1 MEFTPDNTR
10 QWLYRCAVVGG
21 GYVVL
26 SILCALIAWQVPEV
40 NVPIWAPAGFAFAAL
55 LIWGYRCWPGVW
67 LGAWLAEQL
76 FNQDASLSVL
86 DILLPTAAT
95 LQALLGVWLVNCVS
109 RKAGRPQSASRV
121 ALWIT
126 CAAPLPCG
134 LFAVAAGMSIAGD
147 FSVFSP
153 QQSMG
158 GMLSWWSGNSLGVM
172 LVGPLIVYLWPDQP
186 FRRLDIA
193 KPVVL
198 TLSFTAFA
206 ILGSHY
212 WLSAAKL
219 QSEQALTREKLSHVL
234 PEASAL
240 LPDWVQQL
248 AFVERFLESSEHVT
262 HDELVDFTSI
272 LQGASPLSYIDIV
285 GAMPALDRPDDL
297 RALTLSQSGKLVAME
312 GAARYPILASIPL
325 SGDSEIMAYSRQLSR
340 EVVGFDHWSRPARRR
355 AMQQVMATGRTHL
368 ARDTIYR
375 FMADGS
381 PDSTQG
387 YLAFQPVYGRDA
399 KADNVVGFV
408 VGVYT
413 LGDFF
418 SAITAAARRE
428 NVHLRIVEEDGGAAL
443 VETAPAVLWPA
454 HILIE
459 QSLELDGLGWRV
471 QVAPLNFTAFDR
483 DSSYRQALMF
493 TSMIFAFIMLFSA
506 LTASGEAL
514 RLRDEVKRKTAS
526 LRQKVG
532 QLRQARD
539 DAESANL
546 AKSRFLATVSHEIRT
561 PMNGVLGMVDV
572 LKGTALN
579 RYQRDMLTTVDRSAK
594 LLLSLIDDILDF
606 SKIEAERLELELS
619 PFDPALMVQGVVDSM
634 TETAYR
640 KNVTI
645 QVQCADTASRLII
658 GDETRIRQILF
669 NLLGNAVKFSQ
680 KRGDERGRVAVRYR
694 VADAPSPKLEITVID
709 NGIGIR
715 AGDKDKLFNP
725 FTQAESSTTRDF
737 GGTGLGLAICKR
749 LVDLMGGE
757 IDFDSEPG
765 HGTRFTV
772 AIPTR
777 IEQAVQRSVVV
788 SRWQRAVIVD
798 SPEIPSAVLQA
809 WFVEAGLS
817 AEIQP
822 DLAAAGARMAG
833 LQEACLV
840 YDCGNEEPDLQALR
854 RYLPSGLLPC
864 TIAIT
869 RGRRRLPRRHRSGLI
884 TLDQLTRDAFVEALR
899 LLDIET
905 GEFCAIA
912 HIDDTPQPRPDR
924 PLDNPHDYYCLLI
937 GEPSAALAGS
947 LNALREKKQL
957 EVVTAPDWPQARDIL
972 QRDRR
977 RAVVIEDS
985 GDDELSLDA
994 LRRRYIDFD
1003 NVKNL
1008 VITRGRRKQP
1018 RYDMQDAI
1026 SIDLEALS
1034 PDTLTEGVRLASA
1047 MLSERLNNTL
1057 NPDSDDPKDSEAENC
1072 RVLVVE
1078 DDATNRRVIQA
1089 QLTQCGI
1096 RAHYAENGTAGLA
1109 YWREQRYPL
1118 VITDIHMPQMDGYE
1132 MARHIRA
1139 EEDAASPTRIIAL
1152 SANASR
1158 DEKARA
1164 TAKGVDAYLV
1174 KPTTGQRLLDTIGQ
1188 LAPALVPEARP
1199 QAQRQQAESA
1209 DIDSEIDLAV
1219 QRQVIG
1225 DDAELLQE
1233 LALDYLASSRAQL
1246 AELGRLIDQG
1256 DLAAAAETAH
1266 KLKSS
1271 SRAIGASGLGDQ
1283 LENFEQAV
1291 AAMSGSAAGAA
1302 LTTLKARHQRVVNA
1316 LQRQL
1321 GLPQT

>member
-1 MEFTPDNTR
+1 MEFKPGNTR
-10 QWLYRCAVVGG
+10 QWLYRWALVGG

-76 FNQDASLSVL
+76 FNQNVSLSVL

-95 LQALLGVWLVNCVS
+95 LQALLGVWLVTRFS
-109 RKAGRPQSASRV
+109 RNAGQRHSAWRV
-121 ALWIT
+121 AFWIT
-126 CAAPLPCG
+126 CAAPLPCA
-134 LFAVAAGMSIAGD
+134 LVAVAGMFVAGD
-147 FSVFSP
+147 FSMFSP
-153 QQSMG
+153 QQATS
-158 GMLSWWSGNSLGVM
+158 GMLSWWSANSLGVM

-186 FRRLDIA
+186 FQRLDIA

-198 TLSFTAFA
+198 TLGFTVFA
-206 ILGSHY
+206 ILGSHF
-212 WLSAAKL
+212 WLSSATL
-219 QSEQALTREKLSHVL
+219 ESERALTREKLSHVL

-262 HDELVDFTSI
+262 YDELVDFISI

-285 GAMPALDRPDDL
+285 GAVPAIDKPDDL
-297 RALTLSQSGKLVAME
+297 RALTLSPSGKLIPLE
-312 GAARYPILASIPL
+312 GPARYPIRASVAL
-325 SGDSEIMAYSRQLSR
+325 SGNSDSPDLSR
-340 EVVGFDHWSRPARRR
+340 EVIGLDHWSRPPRRR
-355 AMQQVMATGRTHL
+355 AMQRVIETGRTQL
-368 ARDTIYR
+368 ARDTLYR
-375 FMADGS
+375 FVADGS
-381 PDSTQG
+381 PDSSQG
-387 YLAFQPVYGRDA
+387 YLAFQPVYGSDA
-399 KADNVVGFV
+399 NTKTNNKTVVGFV
-408 VGVYT
+408 VGIYT
-413 LGDFF
+413 LSDFF
-418 SAITAAARRE
+418 SAITAAARRQSI
-428 NVHLRIVEEDGGAAL
+428 HLRVIEEDGGGNL
-443 VETAPAVLWPA
+443 LETAPAALWPVD
-454 HILIE
+454 ILIE

-471 QVAPLNFTAFDR
+471 QAAPLNFITFDR
-483 DSSYRQALMF
+483 DSRYRQALMF
-493 TSMIFAFIMLFSA
+493 TSVVFAFIMLFSA
-506 LTASGEAL
+506 LTTSGEAL
-514 RLRDEVKRKTAS
+514 RLRDEVKRKTAA

-532 QLRQARD
+532 QLRRARD
-539 DAESANL
+539 EAESANQ
-546 AKSRFLATVSHEIRT
+546 AKSGFLATVSHEIRT

-572 LKGTALN
+572 LKSTALS
-579 RYQRDMLTTVDRSAK
+579 RYQRDMLATVERSGK

-606 SKIEAERLELELS
+606 SKIEADRLELELS

-645 QVQCADTASRLII
+645 QVQCADTASRQII
-658 GDETRIRQILF
+658 GDEIRIRQILF

-680 KRGDERGRVAVRYR
+680 KRGGERGRVTVRYW
-694 VADAPSPKLEITVID
+694 VTDAPSPTLEIAVID
-709 NGIGIR
+709 NGIGIK
-715 AGDKDKLFNP
+715 ASDKDKLFTP
-725 FTQAESSTTRDF
+725 FTQAESSTTRQF
-737 GGTGLGLAICKR
+737 GGTGLGLAICKH

-765 HGTRFTV
+765 RGTRFTV
-772 AIPTR
+772 SIPTR
-777 IEQAVQRSVVV
+777 IEQIVQHSVAV

-798 SPEIPSAVLQA
+798 SPDVPAAVLQA
-809 WFVEAGLS
+809 WFLQVGLS

-833 LQEACLV
+833 LQETCLV
-840 YDCGNEEPDLQALR
+840 YDCGNEEPDLQAFR

-869 RGRRRLPRRHRSGLI
+869 RGRRHWPRRHRSGLI

-899 LLDIET
+899 LLDMET
-905 GEFCAIA
+905 GEFCVVGRV
-912 HIDDTPQPRPDR
+912 DESSQPRFDPS
-924 PLDNPHDYYCLLI
+924 LDKPQSCYCLLI
-937 GEPSAALAGS
+937 GEPSAALANS
-947 LNALREKKQL
+947 LDALRERKQL

-1034 PDTLTEGVRLASA
+1034 PETLTEGVRLASA

-1057 NPDSDDPKDSEAENC
+1057 HPGSDDPKDSETANC
-1072 RVLVVE
+1072 WVLVVE

-1096 RAHYAENGTAGLA
+1096 RAHYAEHGTAGLA
-1109 YWREQRYPL
+1109 CWREQRYPL

-1132 MARHIRA
+1132 LARHIRA
-1139 EEDAASPTRIIAL
+1139 EEDAARPTRIIAL

-1164 TAKGVDAYLV
+1164 AAQGVDAYLV

-1225 DDAELLQE
+1225 DDPELLQE
-1233 LALDYLASSRAQL
+1233 LVLDYLASSRAQL

-1302 LTTLKARHQRVVNA
+1302 LTALKARHQRVVNA

>member
-1 MEFTPDNTR
+1 MEFMPGDSR
-10 QWLYRCAVVGG
+10 QLLYRSVLVGA
-21 GYVVL
+21 GYVAL
-26 SILCALIAWQVPEV
+26 SILCVLIAWQVPEV

-55 LIWGYRCWPGVW
+55 LIWGYRCWPGIW

-76 FNQDASLSVL
+76 FNQDTSLSVL

-95 LQALLGVWLVNCVS
+95 LQAMLGVWLVNRFS
-109 RKAGRPQSASRV
+109 RNAGQRHSAWRV
-121 ALWIT
+121 ALWIV
-126 CAAPLPCG
+126 CAAPLPCA
-134 LFAVAAGMSIAGD
+134 LFAVAGIPTAGD
-147 FSVFSP
+147 FSAFSG
-153 QQSMG
+153 QEAASA
-158 GMLSWWSGNSLGVM
+158 MLGWWAGNSLGVM
-172 LVGPLIVYLWPDQP
+172 LVSPLIIYLWPDQP
-186 FRRLDIA
+186 FQRLDIA
-193 KPVVL
+193 RPVVL
-198 TLSFTAFA
+198 TLSFTALAIFA
-206 ILGSHY
+206 SHY
-212 WLSAAKL
+212 WLSTAQL
-219 QSEQALTREKLSHVL
+219 QSERTLTREKLSHVL

-248 AFVERFLESSEHVT
+248 AFIERFLESSEQVT
-262 HDELVDFTSI
+262 YDELANFTSI

-285 GAMPALDRPDDL
+285 GAVPAFDRPDDL
-297 RALTLSQSGKLVAME
+297 RSLTLNQSGRLVAME
-312 GAARYPILASIPL
+312 GTARYPILVSVAL
-325 SGDSEIMAYSRQLSR
+325 SGDSDIATSSRELSR
-340 EVVGFDHWSRPARRR
+340 EVVGLDHWSRPARRR
-355 AMQQVMATGRTHL
+355 AMQRVIETGRTQL
-368 ARDTIYR
+368 ARDTLYR
-375 FMADGS
+375 FLADGS
-381 PDSTQG
+381 AESSQG

-399 KADNVVGFV
+399 NASTVVGFV
-408 VGVYT
+408 VGVYA
-413 LGDFF
+413 LSDFF

-428 NVHLRIVEEDGGAAL
+428 NVHLRIVEEGGSETL
-443 VETAPAVLWPA
+443 IETAPAALWPA
-454 HILIE
+454 HIVIE
-459 QSLELDGLGWRV
+459 QGLELDDLGWRV
-471 QVAPLNFTAFDR
+471 QAAPRNFTAFDR
-483 DSSYRQALMF
+483 DSRYRQALMV
-493 TSMIFAFIMLFSA
+493 TSVVFAFVMLFSA
-506 LTASGEAL
+506 LIASGEAL
-514 RLRDEVKRKTAS
+514 RLHDKVKRKTAA

-539 DAESANL
+539 DAESANQ
-546 AKSRFLATVSHEIRT
+546 AKSLFLANVSHEIRT

-572 LKGTALN
+572 LKGTALS
-579 RYQRDMLTTVDRSAK
+579 RYQRDMLATVERSGK

-606 SKIEAERLELELS
+606 SKIEAERLELELL
-619 PFDPALMVQGVVDSM
+619 PFDPALMIQGVVDSM

-645 QVQCADTASRLII
+645 QVQCADTASRQII

-669 NLLGNAVKFSQ
+669 NLLGNAIKFSQ
-680 KRGDERGRVAVRYR
+680 KRGGERGRVAVRYR
-694 VADAPSPKLEITVID
+694 VADAPSPTLEIAVID
-709 NGIGIR
+709 NGIGIKL
-715 AGDKDKLFNP
+715 GDKDKLFTP
-725 FTQAESSTTRDF
+725 FTQAESSTTRQF

-749 LVDLMGGE
+749 LVGLMGGE

-765 HGTRFTV
+765 RGTRFTV

-777 IEQAVQRSVVV
+777 IDQILERSVVV

-798 SPEIPSAVLQA
+798 SPDIPSAVLHA

-833 LQEACLV
+833 LREACLV
-840 YDCGNEEPDLQALR
+840 YDCGNEEPDLQAFR

-869 RGRRRLPRRHRSGLI
+869 RGRRRWPRRHRSGLI
-884 TLDQLTRDAFVEALR
+884 TLDQLTREAFVEALR
-899 LLDIET
+899 LLDMET
-905 GEFCAIA
+905 GEFCVFGRV
-912 HIDDTPQPRPDR
+912 DESPQPRLAR
-924 PLDNPHDYYCLLI
+924 SLDKPQDCYCLVI
-937 GEPSAALAGS
+937 GEPSAALANS
-947 LNALREKKQL
+947 LNALRENKQL
-957 EVVTAPDWPQARDIL
+957 DVVTASDWPQAREIL

-1026 SIDLEALS
+1026 SIDLEAIS
-1034 PDTLTEGVRLASA
+1034 PETLTEGVRLASA

-1057 NPDSDDPKDSEAENC
+1057 NPDSDPEDSETENC

-1089 QLTQCGI
+1089 QLTQHGI
-1096 RAHYAENGTAGLA
+1096 CAHYAENGTAGLA
-1109 YWREQRYPL
+1109 RWREQRYPL

-1139 EEDAASPTRIIAL
+1139 EEDAARPTRIVVL

-1164 TAKGVDAYLV
+1164 MAQGVDAYLV
-1174 KPTTGQRLLDTIGQ
+1174 KPTAGQRLLETIGQ
-1188 LAPALVPEARP
+1188 LAPELVPDARP
-1199 QAQRQQAESA
+1199 QSRRRGDEGGDA
-1209 DIDSEIDLAV
+1209 DSEIDRAV

-1225 DDAELLQE
+1225 DDPELLQE
-1233 LALDYLASSRAQL
+1233 LVLDYLASSRAQL
-1246 AELGRLIDQG
+1246 AELRRLIDQG

-1271 SRAIGASGLGDQ
+1271 SRAIGASGLGEEV
-1283 LENFEQAV
+1283 ENFEQAV
-1291 AAMSGSAAGAA
+1291 GAMSGSAAGAS
-1302 LTTLKARHQRVVNA
+1302 LTALKARHQRVVHA